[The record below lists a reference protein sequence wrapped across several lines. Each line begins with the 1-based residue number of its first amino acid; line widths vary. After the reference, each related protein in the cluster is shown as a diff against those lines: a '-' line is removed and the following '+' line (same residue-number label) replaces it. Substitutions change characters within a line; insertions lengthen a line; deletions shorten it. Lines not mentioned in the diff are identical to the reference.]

1 MESSKLAI
9 THLLVVADEHQT
21 TNLLIS
27 SLRQEHVSLRAANAL
42 TEAELALLLTR
53 DQWDVLVCYDN
64 GRITLENVIALLAKH
79 EQDIPLLLVT
89 TGAIVTDPL
98 PLFRL
103 GVHDVVAQT
112 QSRYL
117 VLSVQ
122 RAARHYQLQRQL
134 RRLEMSQHE
143 LEQRYDIL
151 LATSTTPISY
161 IQDGVHLY
169 CNDEYARFFGYENA
183 AAIKVKPF
191 LNLLAVNEREHMKS
205 ALRLAAAAE
214 QNLTTRI
221 LCADNSE
228 QAAEL
233 HLVPVD
239 YHGKQCLQLRA
250 AATAGN
256 QAYSETVARLSNQD
270 LVTRVANRGHFLA
283 MLDAAIR
290 KAVQL
295 GMFSTLVVLE
305 ISDFDELK
313 AVIGISNTNLL
324 LNDIAQFLQALPGE
338 GNHVGRLADAEFGLL
353 MATGNPDDTLQLVSM
368 IKERCNSYLSAA
380 MPNSLTLHCDVGM
393 ALINGH
399 APNSDTILLRARN
412 WLSSG
417 VNYSDNSP
425 QQEVL
430 DMTAPNARDM
440 LDYLA
445 EALQQ
450 KRFTLYYQP
459 IVPIKGGS
467 NHGYEV
473 LIRMI
478 DKEGNELRPGAFL
491 PLAIL
496 NGMGEAIDR
505 MVVSLLLAS
514 REINANTDSLILN
527 ITSNTLTSQT
537 FLPWLG
543 EQLVLHRFPAHR
555 LVLDLSEIDFHGN
568 ADNAWAFSHNA
579 SKLGLLTAISH
590 FGTAVEPFAILDNL
604 QPGFVILDESVVRDI
619 VYSTHQKANVQ
630 ALIAALHKRGMQVAA
645 PQVEDMDVLPI
656 LWSVGADFVQGYCL
670 QAPTK
675 NMDYAFMEEEEITL
689 SALQQ

>member
-1 MESSKLAI
+1 MESTKLAI

-21 TNLLIS
+21 ANLLIS
-27 SLRQEHVSLRAANAL
+27 SLRQEQVSLRAANAL
-42 TEAELALLLTR
+42 TETELALLLTQ

-64 GRITLENVIALLAKH
+64 GRIALETVIALLGKH
-79 EQDIPLLLVT
+79 EQDIPLVYVT
-89 TGAIVTDPL
+89 TAATVTDPL

-103 GVHDVVAQT
+103 GVHDVVPVS

-122 RAARHYQLQRQL
+122 RATRHYQLQRQL

-151 LATSTTPISY
+151 LATSTSPISY

-169 CNDEYARFFGYENA
+169 CNDEYARFFGYDSA
-183 AAIKVKPF
+183 ATIRVKPF
-191 LNLLAVNEREHMKS
+191 LNLLAVSEREQMRS
-205 ALRLAAAAE
+205 VLRQAVEAE
-214 QNLTTRI
+214 QKFTTRI
-221 LCADNSE
+221 LCADGSE

-250 AATAGN
+250 ALTAGN
-256 QAYSETVARLSNQD
+256 PAYTDAVARLSNQD
-270 LVTRVANRGHFLA
+270 LVTRVANREHFLA
-283 MLDAAIR
+283 ILDAGIR

-295 GMFSTLVVLE
+295 GMFSTLVVIE
-305 ISDFDELK
+305 IADFDDLK
-313 AVIGISNTNLL
+313 AVIGLSSTNLL
-324 LNDIAQFLQALPGE
+324 LNDIAQFLQSLPGE
-338 GNHVGRLADAEFGLL
+338 GNHVGRLVDAEFGVL
-353 MATGNPDDTLQLVSM
+353 MANGNPDDTLQLVSM

-412 WLSSG
+412 WLTSG
-417 VNYSDNSP
+417 TNYADNAP

-430 DMTAPNARDM
+430 EVAAPNAKDM
-440 LDYLA
+440 LDYLV
-445 EALQQ
+445 EALRES
-450 KRFTLYYQP
+450 RFTLYYQP

-478 DKEGNELRPGAFL
+478 DKQGNELRPGAFL

-505 MVVSLLLAS
+505 MVVTLVLTS
-514 REINANTDSLILN
+514 REITSNSDSLILN

-543 EQLVLHRFPAHR
+543 EQLMLHRFPAHR

-568 ADNAWAFSHNA
+568 SDSACAFSRNA
-579 SKLGLLTAISH
+579 NELGLRTAISH
-590 FGTAVEPFAILDNL
+590 FGTAVEPFALLDNL
-604 QPGFVILDESVVRDI
+604 KPGFVILDESVVRDI

-630 ALIAALHKRGMQVAA
+630 ALIDALHKRGMQVAA

-670 QAPTK
+670 QAPAK
-675 NMDYAFMEEEEITL
+675 NMNYAFMQEEEITL
-689 SALQQ
+689 SAPQQ

>member
-1 MESSKLAI
+1 MESAKLAI
-9 THLLVVADEHQT
+9 IHLLVVDDEHQT
-21 TNLLIS
+21 ANLLIS

-42 TEAELALLLTR
+42 SQNELAQFLNQ

-64 GRITLENVIALLAKH
+64 GRITLETVLMLLGKH
-79 EQDIPLLLVT
+79 EQDIPLVYVT
-89 TGAIVTDPL
+89 TATTVTDPL
-98 PLFRL
+98 PLVRQ
-103 GVHDVVAQT
+103 GVYEVVAMSQPHH
-112 QSRYL
+112 L
-117 VLSVQ
+117 LLSVQ
-122 RAARHYQLQRQL
+122 RAARHYQLLRQL
-134 RRLEMSQHE
+134 RRMEMSQHE
-143 LEQRYDIL
+143 LEQRYDTL
-151 LATSTTPISY
+151 LSTSTSPISY

-183 AAIKVKPF
+183 AAIRVKPF
-191 LNLLAVNEREHMKS
+191 LNLLAVPERERMKGV
-205 ALRLAAAAE
+205 LRQAVQAQ
-214 QNLTTRI
+214 QNLTVRI
-221 LCADNSE
+221 LCADQSE
-228 QAAEL
+228 QSAEL

-250 AATAGN
+250 APTAGN
-256 QAYSETVARLSNQD
+256 PAYTEAVARLSNQD
-270 LVTRVANRGHFLA
+270 LVTRVANREHFLA
-283 MLDAAIR
+283 LLDAAIR

-295 GMFSTLVVLE
+295 GMFSTLIVIELAE
-305 ISDFDELK
+305 FDDLK
-313 AVIGISNTNLL
+313 TAIGLSNTNFL

-338 GNHVGRLADAEFGLL
+338 GSQVGRLADAEFGLL
-353 MATGNPDDTLQLVSM
+353 MATGNPDDTLQMVSM

-412 WLSSG
+412 WLSPHS
-417 VNYSDNSP
+417 NFSDNVA

-430 DMTAPNARDM
+430 DVAAPNAKDM

-445 EALQQ
+445 VALKE

-473 LIRMI
+473 LIRML
-478 DKEGNELRPGAFL
+478 DREGNEIRPGAFL

-505 MVVSLLLAS
+505 MVITLVLTS
-514 REINANTDSLILN
+514 REITANNDSLIIN
-527 ITSNTLTSQT
+527 ITSNTLTSKT
-537 FLPWLG
+537 FLPWLS
-543 EQLVLHRFPAHR
+543 EQLVLMRFAAHR

-568 ADNAWAFSHNA
+568 ADSACEFAHNA
-579 SKLGLLTAISH
+579 GKLGVLTAISH

-604 QPGFVILDESVVRDI
+604 KPGFVILDESVVRDI
-619 VYSTHQKANVQ
+619 VYSTHQKASVQ

-670 QAPTK
+670 QAPAK
-675 NMDYAFMEEEEITL
+675 DMNYAFMQDEEITL
-689 SALQQ
+689 SAPQQ

>member
-1 MESSKLAI
+1 MESAKLAI

-21 TNLLIS
+21 ANLLIS

-42 TEAELALLLTR
+42 SEAELSLLLTQ

-64 GRITLENVIALLAKH
+64 GRIALESVIALLGKH
-79 EQDIPLLLVT
+79 EQDIPLVFVT
-89 TGAIVTDPL
+89 TTSAITDPL

-103 GVHDVVAQT
+103 GVHDVVPLA

-122 RAARHYQLQRQL
+122 RAARHYQLLRQL

-143 LEQRYDIL
+143 LEQRYDTL
-151 LATSTTPISY
+151 LTTSTTPLSY

-183 AAIKVKPF
+183 AAVRIKPF
-191 LNLLAVNEREHMKS
+191 LNLLAVAEREPVKS
-205 ALRLAAAAE
+205 ALRQAALAE
-214 QNLTTRI
+214 QSLTVRI
-221 LCADNSE
+221 LRADQSE
-228 QAAEL
+228 QTAEL

-239 YHGKQCLQLRA
+239 YHGKQCLQLRVA
-250 AATAGN
+250 QTAGN
-256 QAYSETVARLSNQD
+256 PAYTEAVARLSNQD
-270 LVTRVANRGHFLA
+270 LVTRVANHEHFIA
-283 MLDAAIR
+283 MLDGAIR

-295 GMFSTLVVLE
+295 GMFSTLIVIELA
-305 ISDFDELK
+305 DFDDLK
-313 AVIGISNTNLL
+313 AAIGISNTNFL

-338 GNHVGRLADAEFGLL
+338 GNQVGRLADAEFGLL
-353 MATGNPDDTLQLVSM
+353 MATGNPDETLQLVSL

-380 MPNSLTLHCDVGM
+380 MPNSLTLHCEVGM

-399 APNSDTILLRARN
+399 APNSDTILLRARH
-412 WLSSG
+412 WLNTG
-417 VNYSDNSP
+417 TNYTENSM

-430 DMTAPNARDM
+430 DVTAPNAREM

-445 EALQQ
+445 EALRE

-473 LIRMI
+473 LIRML
-478 DKEGNELRPGAFL
+478 DKEDNEIRPGAFL
-491 PLAIL
+491 PLAVL

-505 MVVSLLLAS
+505 MVASLVLDS
-514 REINANTDSLILN
+514 RAITSNSDSLIVN
-527 ITSNTLTSQT
+527 ITSNTLTSHT
-537 FLPWLG
+537 FLSWLG
-543 EQLVLHRFPAHR
+543 EQLVNYRFPAHR

-568 ADNAWAFSHNA
+568 DGSALAFSRDA
-579 SKLGLLTAISH
+579 GKLGLRTAISH

-604 QPGFVILDESVVRDI
+604 QPDFVILDESVVRDI
-619 VYSTHQKANVQ
+619 VYSTHQKANLQ
-630 ALIAALHKRGMQVAA
+630 TLIESLHKRGIKVAA

-670 QAPTK
+670 QAPAK
-675 NMDYAFMEEEEITL
+675 DMNYAFMQEEEITL
-689 SALQQ
+689 SAAQQ